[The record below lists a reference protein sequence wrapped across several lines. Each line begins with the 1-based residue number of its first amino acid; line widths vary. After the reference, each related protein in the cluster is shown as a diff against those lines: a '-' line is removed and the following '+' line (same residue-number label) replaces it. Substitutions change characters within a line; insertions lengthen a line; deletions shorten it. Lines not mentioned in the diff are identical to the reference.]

1 MRKRKV
7 IAFAGLDGS
16 GKSTQISVIKKRFE
30 ENGLAVKVVQ
40 HFDTPIGQKCK
51 EIIRLSK
58 DAYIRALAFALDEY
72 SQKIDNSD
80 IADYDLILWDRSHYC
95 AIAYSGAQGISE
107 LWLHSLYQFSQEY
120 DLCLYL
126 DISPET
132 SYSRK
137 GLDDISPQLRD
148 TQFAKVRE
156 LYLQL
161 AQNEKIKAINAEQ
174 EFEKV
179 TSDIED
185 AIWEVLRK

>member
-7 IAFAGLDGS
+7 IAFAGLDGA

-58 DAYIRALAFALDEY
+58 DVYIRALAFALDEY
-72 SQKIDNSD
+72 SQKINNSD
-80 IADYDLILWDRSHYC
+80 ISDYDLILWDRSHYC

-148 TQFAKVRE
+148 TQFVKVRE